1 MSRLIPGNHKHL
13 TLEDR
18 LFIEKSLNEG
28 RSFKEISRYLCK
40 DPTTIS
46 REVKKH
52 RLSDWYHKGTFYNA
66 HNFCIHRYHCQKT
79 NACQKILICDIKCAS
94 CPTCNQTCK
103 DYVMEKC
110 SRLDR
115 APHVCNGC
123 EKKINR
129 CTIAR
134 KYRYD
139 ALFADRKYRDE
150 LVGTRTGINITQ
162 KDLRKIDKVITPL
175 INQGQSPYQIVTNHP
190 ELGISV
196 RTMYTYL
203 DNGLFTAR
211 NIDLKRKVK
220 FKPRKS
226 SQKQITDREIFKGRS
241 FEDFQALGLENWVE
255 MDTVHSSKES
265 GKVLLTFFFKKE
277 KLFLAYLMNRN
288 TTASV
293 RSVFDRLEKRL
304 DTYTFLSIFE
314 YILTDRGTEFG
325 DPDSLENGIEGI
337 VRTSIY
343 YCDAMRSCQKPGVEN
358 VHTMLRMV
366 LPKKTSFEFLTQ
378 WDVNLIVNHINSTPR
393 KSLDGKTAYQV
404 AEKTLGENVLKKI
417 QLKPIPPDEVNLTP
431 KLIRYNR

>member
-28 RSFKEISRYLCK
+28 LSFKEISRYLCK

-79 NACQKILICDIKCAS
+79 NACQKILICGIKCAS

-110 SRLDR
+110 SRLVR

-175 INQGQSPYQIVTNHP
+175 IDQGQSPYQIVTNHP

-255 MDTVHSSKES
+255 MDTVRSSKES

-304 DTYTFLSIFE
+304 DTYTFLSMFE
-314 YILTDRGTEFG
+314 YILSDRGYQYISKEFRQKIVKAG
-325 DPDSLENGIEGI
+325 MTQSMSRVAHCIDNGPMEGFWGVMKREMYYGRKCKTKDELIQSIEGYMN
-337 VRTSIY
+337 Y
-343 YCDAMRSCQKPGVEN
+343 YTIKRVQRNLGV
-358 VHTMLRMV
+358 
-366 LPKKTSFEFLTQ
+366 
-378 WDVNLIVNHINSTPR
+378 
-393 KSLDGKTAYQV
+393 
-404 AEKTLGENVLKKI
+404 
-417 QLKPIPPDEVNLTP
+417 LTP
-431 KLIRYNR
+431 MEYHDMKLLEAA

>member
-1 MSRLIPGNHKHL
+1 MSRLIPGNQKHL

-18 LFIEKSLNEG
+18 IFIENSLNEG

-40 DPTTIS
+40 DPSTIS
-46 REVKKH
+46 REVKNH

-66 HNFCIHRYHCQKT
+66 RNFCIHRYHCKKT
-79 NACQKILICDIKCAS
+79 NACQKILICGIKCAS

-139 ALFADRKYRDE
+139 ALFADRKYRDQ
-150 LVGTRTGINITQ
+150 LVGARTGINITQ
-162 KDLRKIDKVITPL
+162 KDLRRIDKVITPL
-175 INQGQSPYQIVTNHP
+175 IDQGQSPYQIVTNHP
-190 ELGISV
+190 ELDISV

-220 FKPRKS
+220 FKPRKN
-226 SQKQITDREIFKGRS
+226 SQKQITDRKIFKGRS
-241 FEDFQALGLENWVE
+241 FRDFQALGLENWVE

-277 KLFLAYLMNRN
+277 KLFLAFLMNRN

-304 DTYTFLSIFE
+304 DTYTFLSMFE
-314 YILTDRGTEFG
+314 YILTDRGAEFG
-325 DPDSLENGIEGI
+325 DPDSLEIGIDGI

-358 VHTMLRMV
+358 VHTMLRMI

-393 KSLDGKTAYQV
+393 KSLDGKTAYQM
-404 AEKTLGENVLKKI
+404 AEKTLGEDVLKKI
-417 QLKPIPPDEVNLTP
+417 QLRPIPPDEVDLTP